1 MKPSWSCSPASR
13 ACSRSVSRT
22 RSSCSG
28 GSSTAPKCV
37 SPSPLRLPGPD
48 DAERALPRLDV
59 DVGRRRRGERVRV
72 GRDDDA
78 GHVADE
84 RPAGVVVEVADV
96 VGGVAG
102 GVLDAE
108 GVLDPGLAA
117 LEHPQVLLRDRD
129 DLAPQPRQ
137 ALLAAVEPRRA
148 RDEPLGVDEVLGAA
162 LVDVDR
168 QVGPAAHERARGAG
182 VVEVDVGQQQRAR
195 AAPRRCASSSVSSH
209 DCGPGSTSTPST
221 SQQQMTCSWPRCL
234 RSIARMRAA
243 T

>member
-13 ACSRSVSRT
+13 ACSRRVSRT

-37 SPSPLRLPGPD
+37 SPSRLRLPGRD
-48 DAERALPRLDV
+48 HVERALPRLDV
-59 DVGRRRRGERVRV
+59 DVGRRRRGERVGV

-84 RPAGVVVEVADV
+84 RPAGVLVEVADV

-168 QVGPAAHERARGAG
+168 QIGPAAHERARGAG

-195 AAPRRCASSSVSSH
+195 ALPADAPPAASPRRTAGPDRPARRRPPSS
-209 DCGPGSTSTPST
+209 
-221 SQQQMTCSWPRCL
+221 R
-234 RSIARMRAA
+234 
-243 T
+243 